1 MANYVSTQIN
11 LIYQDDSPQI
21 KGLFKVLYEIG
32 ICEYY
37 WSKHQDEL
45 EASGLSRSD
54 YTQDFNTEVGMNM
67 WGSYISFESKWTPIH
82 PRFIELLHRDIG
94 DFLYEWEEEQ
104 GFGEEYSCKD
114 GVMTLREEWG
124 IPQWEELELPTG
136 GCLYLLL
143 EPWRDIPQGY
153 YADSYTDPDYFYSRH
168 LDEAIQM
175 HTEEHNNV

>member
-1 MANYVSTQIN
+1 MANYVNTRIN
-11 LIYQDDSPQI
+11 LIRKDDSPQI
-21 KGLFKVLYEIG
+21 KELFKVLGEIG

-37 WSKHQDEL
+37 WSKHQEEL
-45 EASGLSRSD
+45 ESSGLSRSD
-54 YTQDFNTEVGMNM
+54 FNTEVIMNI
-67 WGSYISFESKWTPIH
+67 WGSYMAFESKWSPIH

-143 EPWRDIPQGY
+143 EPWRDLPSGY
-153 YADSYTDPDYFYSRH
+153 YSDSYTDIDYFYSEN
-168 LDEAIQM
+168 LDEATQM
-175 HTEEHNNV
+175 HTYNNTI